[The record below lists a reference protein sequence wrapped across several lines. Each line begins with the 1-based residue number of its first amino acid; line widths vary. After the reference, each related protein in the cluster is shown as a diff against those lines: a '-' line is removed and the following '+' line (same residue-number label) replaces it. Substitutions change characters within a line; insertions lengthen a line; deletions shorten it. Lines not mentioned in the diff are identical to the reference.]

1 MTRVIV
7 DEALRNKLLD
17 FAEPLDLCDESGRVL
32 AQVFPAVD
40 PSEYELVEPPISE
53 EELRRLEDPNQRRYT
68 TAEVLEHL
76 ERL

>member
-7 DEALRNKLLD
+7 DEVLRNKLLN
-17 FAEPLDLCDESGRVL
+17 FSEPLDLCDETGQVL
-32 AQVFPAVD
+32 GHVFPAVD

-53 EELRRLEDPNQRRYT
+53 EELRRREQSTERRYT

-76 ERL
+76 GRL